1 MTSFAPHDAGKTD
14 YIGFFA
20 VTTGLEL
27 APRIEHFD
35 NKNDTYNSIL
45 LKAIADRLVEAFA
58 EYCHEQV
65 RIHHWG
71 YAPDEQLNNDA
82 LIKEHYRG
90 IRPAPGYPAC
100 PDHREKQKLFAL
112 LQVPQRVG
120 MELTESCAM
129 MPASSVSG
137 YYFSHP
143 DARYFGVGKIGRD
156 QVESYAN
163 RQQVSL
169 EETEKWL
176 APNLNY
182 TNTQPVTT
190 QA

>member
-1 MTSFAPHDAGKTD
+1 M
-14 YIGFFA
+14 
-20 VTTGLEL
+20 
-27 APRIEHFD
+27 
-35 NKNDTYNSIL
+35 
-45 LKAIADRLVEAFA
+45 
-58 EYCHEQV
+58 
-65 RIHHWG
+65 
-71 YAPDEQLNNDA
+71 
-82 LIKEHYRG
+82 IKETTAT
-90 IRPAPGYPAC
+90 RPAPGYPAC

-176 APNLNY
+176 APIS
-182 TNTQPVTT
+182 TT
-190 QA
+190 LTRSRLLHRRNR